1 MGILCGGKTMRGHP
15 HETENSKAVGVEDKN
30 SSGGRGD
37 VSTRPTGAGRPC
49 AGWRQAPAKTP
60 RRQLAPPGPHAG
72 IALIILDIS

>member
-1 MGILCGGKTMRGHP
+1 MRGHP
-15 HETENSKAVGVEDKN
+15 HETENSKAVEDKN
-30 SSGGRGD
+30 SRGGGVTCRQD
-37 VSTRPTGAGRPC
+37 QQVPAGRPC